1 MTDLD
6 RIAAAM
12 YPSDWNAAEET
23 TKDFWRSR
31 ARIAT
36 KELMEVVFG
45 APAKTVSGRGD

>member
-12 YPSDWNAAEET
+12 YPADWNAAPEET
-23 TKDFWRSR
+23 KGFWRSR

-36 KELMEVVFG
+36 KELMEIVFG
-45 APAKTVSGRGD
+45 APAKTVSGSCN